1 MQLTEKIY
9 NTLFEEI
16 LKGKYSLG
24 GKIPTEFETAERFNA
39 SRITVRRAYAILE
52 QNGIIIRRKRC
63 GTVVSEKF
71 TGSTAPIGTIAA
83 VMPLADEFARDFL
96 RTLCREAA
104 KEKILTVIEP
114 DAGTGKALS
123 DCVLR
128 LVSAGVRNMIFWLQD
143 PDCDRELFCRLRV
156 LGVNMVFFDRILP
169 SDKFADYVGLDNKAA
184 IKGLIE
190 KALEMNCTR
199 FIFAGAGNLR
209 YDSNQ
214 ERRRCFIKECN
225 NRQLNN
231 DIIEICRSE
240 KCDPAQEPALKAL
253 LAGNGEKT
261 AVICVNDTIA
271 LEAVNISS
279 DNCQIFSIDGTPEA
293 LEKGVISCLQPMEK
307 MAEKC
312 LLLLKKQQD
321 LGPKWVASE
330 YRVKGD
336 ILRKC

>member
-39 SRITVRRAYAILE
+39 SRVTVRRAYAILE

-83 VMPLADEFARDFL
+83 VMPLSDEFARDFL

-114 DAGTGKALS
+114 DAGSGKELS

-143 PDCDRELFCRLRV
+143 TDCDRELFRRLRV

-184 IKGLIE
+184 LKALIE
-190 KALEMNCTR
+190 NALEMGCTR

-214 ERRRCFIKECN
+214 ERRKYFINECTE
-225 NRQLNN
+225 RQLNN
-231 DIIEICRSE
+231 SIIEICRSE
-240 KCDPAQEPALKAL
+240 KCQASALRAQ

-271 LEAVNISS
+271 LEAAEISP
-279 DNCQIFSIDGTPEA
+279 DNCLLFSIDGTPEA

-321 LGPKWVASE
+321 LGSQWVASE
-330 YRVKGD
+330 YRIKGE